1 MRHHLTARVAGR
13 SKPETPTPRAEG
25 RPRGAGGLHGPET
38 ITWLGGDIINERY
51 SLEDAHGF
59 IERARSGV
67 ETGTHMSWAIADADT
82 DGLLGHISLIGSGG
96 KLTDSAALG
105 YWSHPDARG
114 TGITTAAAIAVV
126 AEAFCPATDGGGGMR
141 RLSLVVAVGNV
152 GSQRVAENAGFQ
164 RTGRRR
170 ESDLLIDGTYT
181 DEFTDDLS
189 ASNPR

>member
-1 MRHHLTARVAGR
+1 MRHHLTAQVADGR
-13 SKPETPTPRAEG
+13 SLMLRPLEPRDAPRVQEACTDPETV
-25 RPRGAGGLHGPET
+25 
-38 ITWLGGDIINERY
+38 TWLGGDIINERY
-51 SLEDAHGF
+51 STEDAHGF
-59 IERARSGV
+59 IERALSGV
-67 ETGTHMSWAIADADT
+67 ETGNHMSWAIADADT

-152 GSQRVAENAGFQ
+152 GSQRVAEAAGFQ

-181 DEFTDDLS
+181 DEFTYDLL
-189 ASNPR
+189 ATDPR